1 MVQDED
7 ETMTGL
13 VSTLADGTVQIWQAT
28 AVAGTAL
35 AIRLI
40 GSGKP
45 RRQNARLDPRTLA
58 DIGVERGSI
67 TWMR

>member
-1 MVQDED
+1 MVQIED

-28 AVAGTAL
+28 AVAGA
-35 AIRLI
+35 AFAVWVI
-40 GSGKP
+40 GARKP
-45 RRQNARLDPRTLA
+45 RSRHARIDSRTLA
-58 DIGVERGSI
+58 DIGIERGSI